1 VVLTLE
7 TWPKSTQLTTAATV
21 LAETGIGVGDTA
33 LVSRMIDEATAGI
46 ESLTGRVFARSQWKQ
61 KLHGTGTVKMR
72 LARRPVLRIDALV
85 VDGVAAD
92 ETAIEIIDADG
103 GWIRLEGGFTRSDR
117 PTWEITYTAG
127 FLLPGDDVTSSTISA
142 AASDDSFNDTAGA
155 FPSLLVAGDWIQA
168 ASFTAPA
175 DNGRHR
181 VLAGSTAS
189 KILTSSSLVD
199 EAAGAAR
206 SILLRNLPRE
216 IEREA
221 IDWAKSLYDVRL
233 AGSSAEIASEET
245 PDYKVSYRSSSG
257 STESGDAAIARA
269 RERLAPWIIS
279 GGAFASSEVQ
289 RG

>member
-1 VVLTLE
+1 VLSLE

-21 LAETGIGVGDTA
+21 LAETGIGAGDTA
-33 LVSRMIDEATAGI
+33 LVSRMIDEATAAI
-46 ESLTGRVFARSQWKQ
+46 ESFTGRVFARSQWKE
-61 KLHGTGTVKMR
+61 KLHGTGMVRMR

-85 VDGVAAD
+85 VDGAAGD
-92 ETAIEIIDADG
+92 ATAIEIVDADG
-103 GWIRLEGGFTRSDR
+103 GWIYLEGGFARSER

-127 FLLPGDDVTSSTISA
+127 YLLPGDDVTASTISA
-142 AASDDSFNDTAGA
+142 AASDDSFNDTAGT

-181 VLAGSTAS
+181 VIAGSTAS
-189 KILTSSSLVD
+189 KILTSSALTD

-221 IDWAKSLYDVRL
+221 IDWAKSLYDARL
-233 AGSSAEIASEET
+233 SGSSSEIDSEST
-245 PDYKVSYRSSSG
+245 PDYTVTYRSASASAA
-257 STESGDAAIARA
+257 SGDAVLAQA
-269 RERLAPWIIS
+269 RERLAPWVIEKPGVRSHEIVR
-279 GGAFASSEVQ
+279 A
-289 RG
+289 